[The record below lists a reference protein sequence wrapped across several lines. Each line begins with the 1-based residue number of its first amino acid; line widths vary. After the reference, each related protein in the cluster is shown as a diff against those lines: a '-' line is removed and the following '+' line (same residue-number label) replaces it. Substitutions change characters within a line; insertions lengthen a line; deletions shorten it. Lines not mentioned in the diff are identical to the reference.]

1 MTGAWPAWRWE
12 IINISA
18 TAQYCQLTHG
28 VGAVPSL
35 SLVFTVCHT
44 NTGQGEAEGRSCSV
58 QVLSGGEQEDV
69 RCARHGGPAATDCPL
84 PAWPGTADL

>member
-44 NTGQGEAEGRSCSV
+44 NTGQGEAEGGCRVSRCC
-58 QVLSGGEQEDV
+58 QEGS
-69 RCARHGGPAATDCPL
+69 RRT
-84 PAWPGTADL
+84 

>member
-12 IINISA
+12 IINISD

-44 NTGQGEAEGRSCSV
+44 NTGQGEAEGEELQCPGVVRR
-58 QVLSGGEQEDV
+58 EEEDV